1 MKESFCSN
9 VSIITWRWH
18 LNFNDT
24 FSGLVCFADKISKIW
39 KIILKKLQLKQAW
52 SWKSFQ
58 GFLFKLQ
65 FLSHFLMG
73 ITWHAHE
80 VEQDPK
86 SVSQIKRRNIMEW
99 MFPLLSD
106 YTSSFYLRH
115 CFVTIV
121 KLRLVGI
128 LSLLREIT
136 LVHTDKDWINT
147 MSSLWKLI
155 QKWTKWE
162 RNTPM
167 ETTST
172 AKLLW
177 IYIFQLSWNRC
188 LIQFGLQMVGF
199 QFLKNKI
206 FV

>member
-1 MKESFCSN
+1 
-9 VSIITWRWH
+9 
-18 LNFNDT
+18 
-24 FSGLVCFADKISKIW
+24 
-39 KIILKKLQLKQAW
+39 
-52 SWKSFQ
+52 
-58 GFLFKLQ
+58 
-65 FLSHFLMG
+65 
-73 ITWHAHE
+73 
-80 VEQDPK
+80 
-86 SVSQIKRRNIMEW
+86 MEW

-155 QKWTKWE
+155 QKWTKLE
-162 RNTPM
+162 RKTPM

-177 IYIFQLSWNRC
+177 IPIFQLSWNRG
-188 LIQFGLQMVGF
+188 LIQFWLQMVGF
-199 QFLKNKI
+199 HCRNQKVEWINHVKKFMNWNPLISRLWYGKWWHIIHHNSWWTNHDI
-206 FV
+206 C